1 MHPTTTVG
9 ESTMD
14 RRDLMKAFGSIG
26 IAGALGTGITA
37 ADSHTGQGQERGQ
50 NTGSSQSGT
59 GAGYTPYGGRT
70 TKTPDGLGGYDN
82 VLMYLAAGIV
92 DGPTES
98 PREDD
103 PNRIK
108 WFQKDLM
115 QRTMAEIV
123 ADRQACH
130 DHWKEF
136 WGIAYDGDAEGTVY
150 VVDPVTGD
158 ETELTDPPSNGEVTE
173 DNVFKTFVWEPEGT
187 DAVVRE
193 FALML
198 DPKIGYTN
206 YLKTGDSVP
215 NNHEPANGTTNR
227 DPFTPNKIRDGG
239 YWIFG
244 IEDDDI
250 PFDSLY
256 GDPTFWFTDAGD
268 KRMGG
273 DDKLYLDGIGPD
285 RAIHGELP
293 QQTGL
298 FWGDYNIYRGENQDP
313 LIIHY
318 ESRFPTEFNPHSG
331 IPRAFMCE
339 LQCAEFETD
348 SNPKGLGRVHGSTYP
363 PGTTEGN
370 INGPNDNAGGTPVGT
385 IRNVLTFPPTRN
397 RPNVAPGLPEDAPDS
412 QTNIAGFPE
421 VFK

>member
-1 MHPTTTVG
+1 
-9 ESTMD
+9 MD
-14 RRDLMKAFGSIG
+14 RRKLMQAIGGLG
-26 IAGALGTGITA
+26 IASTLGLGATGTA
-37 ADSHTGQGQERGQ
+37 LADDHGGGKGRDDGDG
-50 NTGSSQSGT
+50 NGSNGSGT
-59 GAGYTPYGGRT
+59 GSGYTPYGGRS
-70 TKTPDGLGGYDN
+70 TKTAPELGGYDN

-115 QRTMAEIV
+115 GRTMEEIV

-130 DHWKEF
+130 DHWKSF
-136 WGIAYDGDAEGTVY
+136 WGVAYDGDAGGTVH
-150 VVDPVTGD
+150 VVDPVTGA
-158 ETELTDPPSNGEVTE
+158 ETELADPPSNGEVTE
-173 DNVFKTFVWEPEGT
+173 DNVFETFVWKPDGT

-206 YLKTGDSVP
+206 YLKSGDSVP
-215 NNHEPANGTTNR
+215 NNHEPGAGTTNR

-244 IEDDDI
+244 VGEDDI
-250 PFDSLY
+250 PLDSLY
-256 GDPTFWFTDAGD
+256 GKPTFWYTDDGE

-285 RAIHGELP
+285 RAIHDELP

-298 FWGDYNIYRGENQDP
+298 FWGDYNIFRGDEQDP

-363 PGTTEGN
+363 AGTTEGN
-370 INGPNDNAGGTPVGT
+370 VNGPNDNGGGTPVGT

-397 RPNVAPGLPEDAPDS
+397 RPNVAPGLPGDAADS
-412 QTNIAGFPE
+412 QHDIPGFPE
-421 VFK
+421 EFK